1 MNDLVACECA
11 VRQEIIDLLN
21 TYATCLDTRDWLG
34 LNNVF
39 HQEATGLFAL
49 TLDGRAAI
57 VDSIRSFLGGCGP
70 TQHLL
75 GNYQISIDGDHAE
88 SSTPAR
94 DLPVGAGRHAERT
107 PYEAVG
113 DYRDLHVRTAE
124 GWRII
129 HRHFDVHITLGDI
142 NVLQPG

>member
-1 MNDLVACECA
+1 MACECSERHA
-11 VRQEIIDLLN
+11 IIDLLD

-39 HQEATGLFAL
+39 HREATGFYAAPI
-49 TLDGRAAI
+49 DGRAAI
-57 VDSIRSFLGGCGP
+57 VSSIRSFLDGCGP

-88 SSTPAR
+88 SSTKAR
-94 DLPVGAGRHAERT
+94 VLHVGAGKHFERT

-113 DYRDLHVRTAE
+113 VYKDRHVRTAE

-129 HRHFDVHITLGDI
+129 HRHFDVHITLGDS